1 MDKKRVEEAIKILDN
16 ISNSI
21 KESSA
26 IGQALEAALVSLE
39 KQIPKKPENIVE
51 DMSIFDCPACGHTI
65 LAIDDMT
72 IHKNCLMCG
81 QSLDWEGAE

>member
-1 MDKKRVEEAIKILDN
+1 MDRKRIEEAINVLDN

-39 KQIPKKPENIVE
+39 KQIPKKPESIDA
-51 DMSIFDCPACGHTI
+51 DMSIFDCPSCGNTI

-81 QSLDWEGAE
+81 QALDWEGE